1 MWDYTEKVMEHF
13 HNPRNQGKIT
23 EKQEGEEIVTGEVGS
38 IACGDALKLHLKID
52 EETQTIKDARFQ
64 TFGCASAI
72 ASSSALT
79 ELLKGRKVEEALKL
93 TNKEIAESLGGLPE
107 EKMHCS
113 VMGQE
118 ALEAAIYTYKGIP
131 LDTHEEDEGNLICR
145 CFGIS
150 DTKIKRII
158 RENDLTTAEQV
169 TNYVKAGGGC
179 SSCLPDIDDLLYEFA
194 NEKEKSVE
202 VATQVWQDNNPS
214 SGAGA
219 STTPTPRP
227 LTGDTSKDV
236 GGEVASPQGIVRPA
250 LRGQGRAL
258 TNLQKITLIQK
269 VIDEE
274 IRPILAEDGG
284 DMELFDVEGDTV
296 KVILKGACS
305 GCASST
311 ETLKLAI
318 EATLQEFVSPALT
331 VESV

>member
-52 EETQTIKDARFQ
+52 ETTQTIKDARFQ

-79 ELLKGRKVEEALKL
+79 ELLKGKKVEEALKL
-93 TNKEIAESLGGLPE
+93 TNKEIAASLGGLPE

-145 CFGIS
+145 CFGVS

-158 RENDLTTAEQV
+158 RENSLTTAEQV

-179 SSCLPDIDDLLYEFA
+179 SSCLPDIDDLLYEVA
-194 NEKEKSVE
+194 NEKETSVA

-214 SGAGA
+214 PTIATT
-219 STTPTPRP
+219 STQTPKP
-227 LTGDTSKDV
+227 
-236 GGEVASPQGIVRPA
+236 
-250 LRGQGRAL
+250 L
-258 TNLQKITLIQK
+258 TNLQKITLIQR
-269 VIDEE
+269 VIDQE

-284 DMELFDVEGDTV
+284 DMELFDVEGDVV

-318 EATLQEFVSPALT
+318 EATLQDRVSPALT

>member
-1 MWDYTEKVMEHF
+1 MWDYTDKVMEHF
-13 HNPRNQGKIT
+13 HNPRNQGTIK
-23 EKQEGEEIVTGEVGS
+23 EKQKGEEIVTGQVGS

-52 EETQTIKDARFQ
+52 EASQTIKDATFQ

-72 ASSSALT
+72 ASSSVLT
-79 ELLKGRKVEEALKL
+79 ELLKGRKVDEAMQL

-118 ALEAAIYTYKGIP
+118 ALEAAIHTYKGIP

-145 CFGIS
+145 CFGVS

-179 SSCLPDIDDLLYEFA
+179 SSCLPDIDDLIE
-194 NEKEKSVE
+194 EVTTEQKQIEVEQEKSVE
-202 VATQVWQDNNPS
+202 VASAIASAKQDSSTPS
-214 SGAGA
+214 K
-219 STTPTPRP
+219 PT
-227 LTGDTSKDV
+227 
-236 GGEVASPQGIVRPA
+236 
-250 LRGQGRAL
+250 L
-258 TNLQKITLIQK
+258 TNLQKITLIQR
-269 VIDEE
+269 VIDTE

-284 DMELFDVEGDTV
+284 DMELFDIEGDIV

-318 EATLQEFVSPALT
+318 EATLQDRVLPSLT
-331 VESV
+331 VVSV

>member
-1 MWDYTEKVMEHF
+1 MWDYTDKVMEHF

-52 EETQTIKDARFQ
+52 EATQTIKDATFQ

-79 ELLKGRKVEEALKL
+79 ELLKGRKVDEAMKL

-145 CFGIS
+145 CFGVS

-179 SSCLPDIDDLLYEFA
+179 SSCLPDIDDLIEEVTTEQ
-194 NEKEKSVE
+194 EKIAVQQEKSVE
-202 VATQVWQDNNPS
+202 VATEVWTTKDTP
-214 SGAGA
+214 A
-219 STTPTPRP
+219 SETTTTTRP
-227 LTGDTSKDV
+227 
-236 GGEVASPQGIVRPA
+236 
-250 LRGQGRAL
+250 L

-269 VIDEE
+269 VIDQE

-284 DMELFDVEGDTV
+284 DMELFDVEGDVV

-318 EATLQEFVSPALT
+318 EATIKDRVSPSLT

>member
-1 MWDYTEKVMEHF
+1 MWDYTDKVMEHF

-23 EKQEGEEIVTGEVGS
+23 EKKEGEEIVTGQVGS

-79 ELLKGRKVEEALKL
+79 EMLKGRKVEEALKL

-145 CFGIS
+145 CFGIT

-158 RENDLTTAEQV
+158 RENNLTTAEQV

-179 SSCLPDIDDLLYEFA
+179 SSCLPDIDDLLYEVA

-202 VATQVWQDNNPS
+202 VATQVWQNNNPS
-214 SGAGA
+214 PTPAE
-219 STTPTPRP
+219 STTQTPRP
-227 LTGDTSKDV
+227 
-236 GGEVASPQGIVRPA
+236 
-250 LRGQGRAL
+250 L

-284 DMELFDVEGDTV
+284 DMELFDVEGDVV

-318 EATLQEFVSPALT
+318 EATLKEFVSPTLT

>member
-1 MWDYTEKVMEHF
+1 MWDYTDKVMEHF

-52 EETQTIKDARFQ
+52 EETQTIKDATFQ

-118 ALEAAIYTYKGIP
+118 ALEAAIHTYKGIP

-145 CFGIS
+145 CFGVS

-158 RENDLTTAEQV
+158 RENNLTTAEQV

-179 SSCLPDIDDLLYEFA
+179 SSCLPDIDDLLEEITT
-194 NEKEKSVE
+194 EKEKSIE
-202 VATQVWQDNNPS
+202 VATTIAAANRS
-214 SGAGA
+214 STAQ
-219 STTPTPRP
+219 TTKT
-227 LTGDTSKDV
+227 
-236 GGEVASPQGIVRPA
+236 
-250 LRGQGRAL
+250 L
-258 TNLQKITLIQK
+258 TNIQKITLIQQ
-269 VIDEE
+269 VIDRE
-274 IRPILAEDGG
+274 IRPVLAEDGG
-284 DMELFDVEGDTV
+284 DLELFDIEGDIV
-296 KVILKGACS
+296 KVILKGACN
-305 GCASST
+305 GCVSST
-311 ETLKLAI
+311 ETLKIAI
-318 EATLQEFVSPALT
+318 EATLKDRVLPTLT

>member
-1 MWDYTEKVMEHF
+1 MWDYTDKVMEHF

-52 EETQTIKDARFQ
+52 ETTQTIKDARFQ

-145 CFGIS
+145 CFGVS

-179 SSCLPDIDDLLYEFA
+179 SSCLPDIDDLLAEIA
-194 NEKEKSVE
+194 TEKETSVA

-214 SGAGA
+214 PAPA
-219 STTPTPRP
+219 VSTTQTTKP
-227 LTGDTSKDV
+227 
-236 GGEVASPQGIVRPA
+236 
-250 LRGQGRAL
+250 L
-258 TNLQKITLIQK
+258 TNLQKITLIQR
-269 VIDEE
+269 VIDQE

-284 DMELFDVEGDTV
+284 DMELFDVEGDVV

-305 GCASST
+305 GCASSI

-318 EATLQEFVSPALT
+318 EATLKDRVLPTLT

>member
-1 MWDYTEKVMEHF
+1 MWDYTDKVMEHF

-23 EKQEGEEIVTGEVGS
+23 EKQEGEKIVTGEVGS

-52 EETQTIKDARFQ
+52 EATQTIEEARFQ

-118 ALEAAIYTYKGIP
+118 ALEAAIYNYKGIP
-131 LDTHEEDEGNLICR
+131 LDAHEEDEGNLICR
-145 CFGIS
+145 CFGVS

-158 RENDLTTAEQV
+158 RENNLTTAEQV
-169 TNYVKAGGGC
+169 SNYVKAGGGC
-179 SSCLPDIDDLLYEFA
+179 SSCLPDIDDLLYEIA
-194 NEKEKSVE
+194 TEKEKSVE
-202 VATQVWQDNNPS
+202 VATQVWQDNNLTPAPS
-214 SGAGA
+214 A
-219 STTPTPRP
+219 TTTQTPKP
-227 LTGDTSKDV
+227 
-236 GGEVASPQGIVRPA
+236 
-250 LRGQGRAL
+250 L
-258 TNLQKITLIQK
+258 TNLQKITLIQR

-274 IRPILAEDGG
+274 IRPVLAEDGG
-284 DMELFDVEGDTV
+284 DMELFDIEGDVV

-311 ETLKLAI
+311 ETLKIAI
-318 EATLQEFVSPALT
+318 EATLKERVLPTLT

>member
-1 MWDYTEKVMEHF
+1 MWDYTDKVMEHF

-52 EETQTIKDARFQ
+52 ETTQTIKDARFQ

-79 ELLKGRKVEEALKL
+79 ELLKGRKVEEALQL

-118 ALEAAIYTYKGIP
+118 ALEAAIYQYKGIP

-145 CFGIS
+145 CFGVT

-179 SSCLPDIDDLLYEFA
+179 SSCLPDIDDLIE
-194 NEKEKSVE
+194 EVTTEQKQIKVEQEKSVE
-202 VATQVWQDNNPS
+202 VAQAIATAKQD
-214 SGAGA
+214 
-219 STTPTPRP
+219 STTQPKRT
-227 LTGDTSKDV
+227 
-236 GGEVASPQGIVRPA
+236 
-250 LRGQGRAL
+250 L
-258 TNLQKITLIQK
+258 TNLQKITLIQR
-269 VIDEE
+269 VIDQE

-284 DMELFDVEGDTV
+284 DMELFDIEGDVV

-318 EATLQEFVSPALT
+318 EATLQDRVLPTLT
-331 VESV
+331 VVSV

>member
-1 MWDYTEKVMEHF
+1 MWDYTDKVMEHF
-13 HNPRNQGKIT
+13 HNPRNQGAIT
-23 EKQEGEEIVTGEVGS
+23 EKQEGEQIVTGEVGS

-118 ALEAAIYTYKGIP
+118 ALEAAIYSYKGIP
-131 LDTHEEDEGNLICR
+131 LDTHEDDEGALVCR

-150 DTKIKRII
+150 DTKIKRVI
-158 RENDLTTAEQV
+158 RENSLTTAEQV

-179 SSCLPDIDDLLYEFA
+179 SSCLADIDDLLYEVTQ
-194 NEKEKSVE
+194 EKETSVA
-202 VATQVWQDNNPS
+202 VATEIAAAKQPTIPQ
-214 SGAGA
+214 
-219 STTPTPRP
+219 TTTFF
-227 LTGDTSKDV
+227 
-236 GGEVASPQGIVRPA
+236 
-250 LRGQGRAL
+250 
-258 TNLQKITLIQK
+258 TNLQKITLIQQ
-269 VIDEE
+269 VIDYE

-284 DMELFDVEGDTV
+284 DMELFDVVGDV
-296 KVILKGACS
+296 VQVILKGACS

-311 ETLKLAI
+311 ETLKIAI
-318 EATLQEFVSPALT
+318 EATLKDRVSPSLI
-331 VESV
+331 VQSI

>member
-1 MWDYTEKVMEHF
+1 MWDYTDQVMEHF

-23 EKQEGEEIVTGEVGS
+23 EKREGEEIVTGEVGS

-52 EETQTIKDARFQ
+52 DTTKTIKDARFQ

-79 ELLKGRKVEEALKL
+79 ELLKGRKVEEALNL
-93 TNKEIAESLGGLPE
+93 TNQEIAASLGGLPE

-118 ALEAAIYTYKGIP
+118 ALEAAIYKYKGIP

-145 CFGIS
+145 CFGVS

-158 RENDLTTAEQV
+158 RENNLTRAEQV

-179 SSCLPDIDDLLYEFA
+179 SSCLPDIDDLLEEIA
-194 NEKEKSVE
+194 TEKEKNLE
-202 VATQVWQDNNPS
+202 VATQVWTNGNSTATQ
-214 SGAGA
+214 ATTA
-219 STTPTPRP
+219 TTTPTKTTPTKTTKR
-227 LTGDTSKDV
+227 
-236 GGEVASPQGIVRPA
+236 
-250 LRGQGRAL
+250 L
-258 TNLQKITLIQK
+258 TNLQKITLIQQ

-284 DMELFDVEGDTV
+284 DMELFDVAGDLV
-296 KVILKGACS
+296 QVILKGACS

-318 EATLQEFVSPALT
+318 EATLKDRVLPSLV
-331 VESV
+331 VEAV

>member
-1 MWDYTEKVMEHF
+1 MWDYTDKVMEHF

-23 EKQEGEEIVTGEVGS
+23 EMSQGEEVVTGEVGS

-52 EETQTIKDARFQ
+52 EASQTIKDARFQ

-79 ELLKGRKVEEALKL
+79 ELLKGRKVEDALQL

-118 ALEAAIYTYKGIP
+118 ALEAAIYKYKGIEI
-131 LDTHEEDEGNLICR
+131 DSHEEDEGNLICK

-150 DTKIKRII
+150 DVKIKRII

-179 SSCLPDIDDLLYEFA
+179 STCLPDIDDLLAEVA
-194 NEKEKSVE
+194 TEKEKSLE
-202 VATQVWQDNNPS
+202 VAREVLENSHSNPQRSSPTTQAPK
-214 SGAGA
+214 
-219 STTPTPRP
+219 
-227 LTGDTSKDV
+227 L
-236 GGEVASPQGIVRPA
+236 
-250 LRGQGRAL
+250 L
-258 TNLQKITLIQK
+258 TNLQKINLIQQ
-269 VIDEE
+269 VIDQE
-274 IRPILAEDGG
+274 IRPVLAQDGG
-284 DMELFDVEGDTV
+284 DMELFDVEGDVV
-296 KVILKGACS
+296 KVVLKGACN
-305 GCASST
+305 GCVSST
-311 ETLKLAI
+311 ETLKVAI
-318 EATLQEFVSPALT
+318 EATLKDRVLPTLI

>member
-1 MWDYTEKVMEHF
+1 MWDYTDKVMEHF

-23 EKQEGEEIVTGEVGS
+23 EKQEGEQIVTGEVGS

-131 LDTHEEDEGNLICR
+131 LDTHEDDEGALICR
-145 CFGIS
+145 CFGVS

-158 RENDLTTAEQV
+158 IENDLTTAEQV

-179 SSCLPDIDDLLYEFA
+179 GSCLADIDDLIYEIIDQ
-194 NEKEKSVE
+194 KEKGVA
-202 VATQVWQDNNPS
+202 VATEIAVAKQ
-214 SGAGA
+214 
-219 STTPTPRP
+219 STTPQTTRP
-227 LTGDTSKDV
+227 
-236 GGEVASPQGIVRPA
+236 
-250 LRGQGRAL
+250 L
-258 TNLQKITLIQK
+258 TNLQKITLIQQ
-269 VIDEE
+269 VIDNE

-284 DMELFDVEGDTV
+284 DMELFDVVGDVV

-311 ETLKLAI
+311 ETLKIAI
-318 EATLQEFVSPALT
+318 EATLKDRVSPSLI
-331 VESV
+331 VESI

>member
-1 MWDYTEKVMEHF
+1 MWDYTDQVMEHF

-23 EKQEGEEIVTGEVGS
+23 EKQEGEEIVTGQVGS

-52 EETQTIKDARFQ
+52 ENTQTIKDATFQ

-79 ELLKGRKVEEALKL
+79 ELLKGRKVEEALKV

-145 CFGIS
+145 CFGVS

-158 RENDLTTAEQV
+158 RENELTTAEQV

-179 SSCLPDIDDLLYEFA
+179 SSCLPDIDDLIEEA
-194 NEKEKSVE
+194 IAEQEKIVIEQEKSIE
-202 VATQVWQDNNPS
+202 VATTI
-214 SGAGA
+214 A
-219 STTPTPRP
+219 
-227 LTGDTSKDV
+227 TSK
-236 GGEVASPQGIVRPA
+236 EVSVAQPA
-250 LRGQGRAL
+250 KTL
-258 TNLQKITLIQK
+258 TNLQKITLIQQ
-269 VIDEE
+269 VIDQE

-284 DMELFDVEGDTV
+284 DMELFDIEGDVV

-318 EATLQEFVSPALT
+318 EATLKDRVLPSLI